1 MRSIEEIAIERYTK
15 NIEYFKTNQK
25 VLFEKLVAFDSAV
38 EQSLYALKYDLVV
51 KDEYFDVLELESGNH
66 LYSSS
71 SEAYA
76 SKASQSIDFR
86 KTSNTFETFRQVR
99 IKEEDL
105 VKYEKIEITENNLSG
120 FAPLLHYVE
129 KNRPSVTSLEKIN
142 KFIFFGV
149 GLGTHLISIDK
160 KINADVYFIVE
171 DDLELFKLSLFVT
184 PYYELASRAR
194 LIFSVFTQAEEFGR
208 DAVDFLNTKFEHN
221 HYLKYFH
228 MLSHSQNKVN
238 EFHIKVTSQTHNL
251 FYYSEILK
259 QYIKPLDYLKGNFN
273 FLNLV
278 KLNANEYFNSKPVIL
293 LAAGPSLSKKMKWLQ
308 KNHKKFIVVAL
319 SATLSILEKNG
330 IKPDIVTHIDGL
342 SSASV
347 HFNKLH
353 SLEFL
358 KDTMFLLS
366 AKSQREVV
374 DKIDKKHLFFFEN
387 GTSYKK
393 DFGNL
398 TAPCVGSTTY
408 LLLLIFKVKELY
420 LLGLD
425 LALDSKTLS
434 THADGHEYA
443 QELDNKAIDEERLSY
458 KKSIIKTLGNF
469 QKEVPTTPEYKFSI
483 DSINTSSNDFKSSN
497 QNVYNLSD
505 GAQFAN
511 TITTHAKNIRLKD
524 INKQALKDELY
535 SIFTLSASAQITSD
549 ELKALEAKNKH
560 TLDIKTII
568 LTQQNSTF
576 NSLEEFLNS
585 LTLLYENL
593 SISHSLI
600 DYDLALVYDNYC
612 KFIYTFIF
620 DFFNTQDLADKE
632 RFITPLNKELTK
644 QLLRIEKVYENALS
658 GESIETQVLQTYEK
672 NLEYLSA
679 QHPEL
684 FNRLQIFE
692 NTNTTSRYGLEY
704 LDGYFDV
711 KELKSAHY
719 LYGSDTKEI
728 SKELAKLVDFRKNSN
743 IFEGF
748 PLYNF
753 SDETLASL
761 DEKSRCLDGIY
772 PIMKYYIAHSNMDDT
787 MKTIQKF
794 IFIGTGLGLH
804 IPLIQ
809 DKTKAKECLIIEDD
823 MELFK
828 LSLFTTPYFS
838 LASHA
843 KIYFSV
849 AEHENLFLQ
858 TMHLFLE
865 KSFIDNRY
873 LKYSY
878 FPAHSNN
885 KIKQIQNALATQ
897 SFITFPYKTELEK
910 FLRPLEYINDGYSVV
925 NLAKNFED
933 SVFEKK
939 RVLLLTAGPSL
950 QKNIV
955 WLKKNHTK
963 FIIVAV
969 SATLK
974 TLYENAIT
982 PDLVTHLD
990 GFSSSMVHYEGFN
1003 AKEFLK
1009 DTTVVLGPF
1018 SPSILREMF
1027 TKENIFYYEE
1037 NTNYFDGF
1045 GSITAPCIG
1054 SFSLL
1059 LALRLNTQELYLLG
1073 LDLAVDQESGATHS
1087 DAHTY
1092 VQDKDMS
1099 KKDELSGVMSL
1110 RENLFPV
1117 AGNFK
1122 DIVYTTSVY
1131 HQSIYSL
1138 FTSIAQSK
1146 SEIQSIYNLSDG
1158 AKINQTIPKPIAT
1171 LDVDAY
1177 ESIDKQ
1183 ELQIQIGKT
1192 LSQNSTKELSK
1203 ADINSLKQRV
1213 QNAKKVK
1220 TYLLEYS
1227 ENTKDI
1233 TSSKY
1238 VENLL
1243 LLGQK
1248 ILIDD
1253 GRDSMN
1259 LTYIYHHF
1267 FKYTLPIIVDFF
1279 NKENLQDEQKHIK
1292 EFDIMLQ
1299 REMFV
1304 IQKMYEDGLSKFY
1317 DSQTTEVV

>member
-1 MRSIEEIAIERYTK
+1 MSSVEEIATLRYTK
-15 NIEYFKTNQK
+15 NIEYFKANQK
-25 VLFEKLVAFDSAV
+25 ELFKKLVAFDSAV
-38 EQSLYALKYDLVV
+38 EQNLYKLKYDLVV
-51 KDEYFDVLELESGNH
+51 KDEYFDVLELSSTNY

-76 SKASQSIDFR
+76 SKVSQSIDFG
-86 KTSNTFETFRQVR
+86 KTSNTFETFKQVSIR
-99 IKEEDL
+99 EEDL

-120 FAPLLHYVE
+120 FAPLLHFVDT
-129 KNRPSVTSLEKIN
+129 NRPRVTSLEKIK

-160 KINADVYFIVE
+160 KIGADVYLIIE

-184 PYYELASRAR
+184 PYYELASNAT
-194 LIFSVFTQAEEFGR
+194 LIFSVFTQTEEFGK
-208 DAVDFLNTKFEHN
+208 DAVNFLNTKFEHN

-228 MLSHSQNKVN
+228 MLNHSENKIN

-259 QYIKPLDYLKGNFN
+259 QYIKPLEYLNNNFN

-278 KLNANEYFNSKPVIL
+278 KLNANGYFNSKPVIL
-293 LAAGPSLSKKMKWLQ
+293 LAAGPSLSKNMKWLQ
-308 KNHKKFIVVAL
+308 ANHKKFIIVAL
-319 SATLSILEKNG
+319 SATLSILEKNS

-347 HFNKLH
+347 HFNKLN
-353 SLEFL
+353 SLDFL
-358 KDTMFLLS
+358 QDTMFLLS
-366 AKSQREVV
+366 AKSQREVL
-374 DKIDKKHLFFFEN
+374 DKLNKKHLFLFEN

-434 THADGHEYA
+434 THAEGHEYA
-443 QELDNKAIDEERLSY
+443 QKLDGKAIDEEKLSY
-458 KKSIIKTLGNF
+458 KKSIIKTSGNF

-483 DSINTSSNDFKSSN
+483 DSINKSSNDFKSAN

-505 GAQFAN
+505 GALFTN
-511 TITTHAKNIRLKD
+511 TIATHTKTVKLKD

-535 SIFTLSASAQITSD
+535 SIFTLNASTQITSD
-549 ELKALEAKNKH
+549 EIKALEEKYKH
-560 TLDIKTII
+560 AFNIKTII
-568 LTQQNSTF
+568 LTQQKCTF
-576 NSLEEFLNS
+576 NSLEEFLSS
-585 LTLLYENL
+585 LVRLCENL

-600 DYDLALVYDNYC
+600 DYDLSLVYDNYF

-620 DFFNTQDLADKE
+620 DFFNSQALEDKE
-632 RFITPLNKELTK
+632 QFIFHINKELTK
-644 QLLRIEKVYENALS
+644 QLLRIQKVYENALNCD
-658 GESIETQVLQTYEK
+658 SIEAQVLQTYEK
-672 NLEYLSA
+672 NLKYLSI
-679 QHPEL
+679 QHPKL
-684 FNRLQIFE
+684 LQRLQIFE
-692 NTNTTSRYGLEY
+692 NANPTSKYDLEY

-728 SKELAKLVDFRKNSN
+728 SKEFAKLVDFRKNSN

-753 SDETLASL
+753 SDSTLASL
-761 DEKSRCLDGIY
+761 DEKSRCLEGVY
-772 PIMKYYIAHSNMDDT
+772 PIMNYYITHSDMDDI
-787 MKTIQKF
+787 MKNINKF
-794 IFIGTGLGLH
+794 IFIGVGLGMH
-804 IPLIQ
+804 IPLVHE
-809 DKTKAKECLIIEDD
+809 KTSFKECFIIEDD

-858 TMHLFLE
+858 TIHLFLE
-865 KSFIDNRY
+865 NNFIDNRY

-878 FPAHSNN
+878 FPAHSKN

-910 FLRPLEYINDGYSVV
+910 FLRPLEYINRGYSIV
-925 NLAKNFED
+925 NLAKNFQN
-933 SVFEKK
+933 SVFEQK
-939 RVLLLTAGPSL
+939 RVLLVTAGPSL

-955 WLKKNHTK
+955 WLKKNHPK
-963 FIIVAV
+963 FIIIAV

-974 TLYENAIT
+974 TLHENAIV
-982 PDLVTHLD
+982 PDIVTHLD
-990 GFSSSMVHYEGFN
+990 GFSTSMVHYDGFD

-1009 DTTVVLGPF
+1009 DTTIVLGPF

-1027 TKENIFYYEE
+1027 TKEKIFYYEE

-1045 GSITAPCIG
+1045 GSIVAPCIG

-1087 DAHTY
+1087 DTHAY
-1092 VQDKDMS
+1092 NQEKDMG
-1099 KKDELSGVMSL
+1099 KKDALSSQISL
-1110 RENLFPV
+1110 RENLLQV
-1117 AGNFK
+1117 AGNFQAK
-1122 DIVYTTSVY
+1122 VYTTSIY
-1131 HQSIYSL
+1131 HQSIHSL
-1138 FTSIAQSK
+1138 FISIPQSK
-1146 SEIQSIYNLSDG
+1146 SESQHIYNLSDG
-1158 AKINQTIPKPIAT
+1158 AKINKTIPKQIDT
-1171 LDVDAY
+1171 LDVGAY

-1183 ELQIQIGKT
+1183 KLQLQIEKT
-1192 LSQNSTKELSK
+1192 LSQNSAKKLSK
-1203 ADINSLKQRV
+1203 ADINSLKKRL

-1220 TYLLEYS
+1220 AYLLEYS
-1227 ENTKDI
+1227 NNTTYT

-1238 VENLL
+1238 IDELL
-1243 LLGQK
+1243 MLVQK
-1248 ILIDD
+1248 VLIDD
-1253 GRDSMN
+1253 GRDAMN
-1259 LTYIYHHF
+1259 LTHIYHHF
-1267 FKYTLPIIVDFF
+1267 FIYALPILVDFF
-1279 NKENLQDEQKHIK
+1279 NNENLQDEQIHIK
-1292 EFDIMLQ
+1292 EFDTMIQ
-1299 REMFV
+1299 REMFA
-1304 IQKMYEDGLSKFY
+1304 IQNIYEDILSKFIN
-1317 DSQTTEVV
+1317 SLI